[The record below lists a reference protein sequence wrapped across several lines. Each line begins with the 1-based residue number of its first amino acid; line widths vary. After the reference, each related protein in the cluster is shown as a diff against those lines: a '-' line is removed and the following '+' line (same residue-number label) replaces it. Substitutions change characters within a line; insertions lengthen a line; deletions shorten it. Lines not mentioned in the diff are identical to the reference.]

1 MVPHDQQLA
10 VASSGAWPGMISEDL
25 NSGMVVIL

>member
-1 MVPHDQQLA
+1 VPHDQQLT
-10 VASSGAWPGMISEDL
+10 VASSGACPGMINEDL